1 MFSVYHRL
9 KNKASVFRTILSVD
23 FNGIIVRHAQSA
35 IGAPVKNSKIVHIQ
49 KIVKFSNKSKFNCK
63 KSENRVK

>member
-9 KNKASVFRTILSVD
+9 KNKASVFRAILSVV
-23 FNGIIVRHAQSA
+23 FNGIFVRHAQSA
-35 IGAPVKNSKIVHIQ
+35 IGAIGKSAKIVYIP
-49 KIVKFSNKSKFNCK
+49 KPVKFSNKSKFNCK